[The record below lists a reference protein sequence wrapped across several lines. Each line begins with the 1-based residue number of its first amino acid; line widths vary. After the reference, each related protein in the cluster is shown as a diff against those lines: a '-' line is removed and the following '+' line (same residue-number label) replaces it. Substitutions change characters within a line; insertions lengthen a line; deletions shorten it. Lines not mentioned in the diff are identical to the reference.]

1 LAALH
6 QPGVFVGQVNALLA
20 AAIRKV
26 RDLPHSGYLLPIY
39 TLFVDAV
46 EGEKGAMRALRNS
59 WQPFTVD
66 AFKAVDRGR
75 LNSNG
80 LCRQA
85 DIAMQEILDW
95 S

>member
-1 LAALH
+1 
-6 QPGVFVGQVNALLA
+6 LA

-46 EGEKGAMRALRNS
+46 
-59 WQPFTVD
+59 
-66 AFKAVDRGR
+66 DRGR

-80 LCRQA
+80 LCRQE

>member
-1 LAALH
+1 
-6 QPGVFVGQVNALLA
+6 
-20 AAIRKV
+20 
-26 RDLPHSGYLLPIY
+26 
-39 TLFVDAV
+39 
-46 EGEKGAMRALRNS
+46 MRALRNS